1 MSEHT
6 EQKNTFSAPIA
17 VADSQLDAAIDA
29 IKKIWEE
36 GVVGLR
42 EDEVE
47 SYTKRLKIIKSKAGT
62 IQSFISKFE
71 KLGELRKN
79 I

>member
-17 VADSQLDAAIDA
+17 VADTQLDAAIDA

-42 EDEVE
+42 EDEIE
-47 SYTKRLKIIKSKAGT
+47 SYTKRLKTIKTKAGT
-62 IQSFISKFE
+62 LQGFVNKFE